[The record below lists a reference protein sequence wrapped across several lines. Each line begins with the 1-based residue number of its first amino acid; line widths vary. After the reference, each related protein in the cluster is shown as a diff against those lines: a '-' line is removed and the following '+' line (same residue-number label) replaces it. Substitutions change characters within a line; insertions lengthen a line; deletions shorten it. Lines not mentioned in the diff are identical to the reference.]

1 MSGFEHY
8 PQETKALELELER
21 MGIAMDIDWSDQAQV
36 RALARDALSP
46 EAAHTVAAAAK
57 GERPALAKAELFG
70 LAALMLKTIDE
81 SANEGVVTQ
90 GGPAWQS
97 FGAALRAE
105 FEIQR
110 QK

>member
-1 MSGFEHY
+1 MSGFENY
-8 PQETKALELELER
+8 PRETKALELELER
-21 MGIAMDIDWSDQAQV
+21 LGIAMDIDWSDQAQV
-36 RALARDALSP
+36 RALAREALSA
-46 EAAHTVAAAAK
+46 EAAHTLAAAAK

-70 LAALMLKTIDE
+70 LAALMLKAMTE
-81 SANEGVVTQ
+81 GANEGIATR

-97 FGAALRAE
+97 FGAALGAE